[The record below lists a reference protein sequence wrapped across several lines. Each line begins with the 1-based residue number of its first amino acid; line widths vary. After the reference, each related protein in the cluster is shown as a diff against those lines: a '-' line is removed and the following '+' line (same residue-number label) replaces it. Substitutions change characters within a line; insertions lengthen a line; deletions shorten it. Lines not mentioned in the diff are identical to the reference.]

1 MIILT
6 DEGQSHTHT
15 GTPCVPGAFGVL
27 STARKGN
34 NKLLFFYQ

>member
-6 DEGQSHTHT
+6 DKGQSHTHT

-34 NKLLFFYQ
+34 NKLLFFYR